1 MWFQS
6 NPAPLHFAV
15 LLLSLPLRSTAGP
28 VSPLYHHQQRQQS
41 QTYSLTEAKL
51 ECIAPSSNTCAGAS
65 FPDEC
70 ATASQALPNILDSF
84 QTYKITSWGEQAA
97 IVSLMAF
104 ESDDFKYNKNHFPA
118 PGRPGQG
125 ARNMQSPTFNAK
137 YAASIPALAS
147 KLPSASGDP
156 ASVLNL
162 LLSDEAYDF
171 GSGAWFLSTQC
182 SQEVRSALQ
191 SGSETGWTAYITQC
205 VSTTV
210 TDARMEYWKRA
221 VNALKPGGTAACSST

>member
-6 NPAPLHFAV
+6 TPASLHFAV
-15 LLLSLPLRSTAGP
+15 LLLSLPLQSTASP
-28 VSPLYHHQQRQQS
+28 VSPLHHRQQRQQS
-41 QTYSLTEAKL
+41 QAYSLTEAKL

-125 ARNMQSPTFNAK
+125 SM
-137 YAASIPALAS
+137 
-147 KLPSASGDP
+147 
-156 ASVLNL
+156 
-162 LLSDEAYDF
+162 
-171 GSGAWFLSTQC
+171 
-182 SQEVRSALQ
+182 
-191 SGSETGWTAYITQC
+191 
-205 VSTTV
+205 
-210 TDARMEYWKRA
+210 
-221 VNALKPGGTAACSST
+221 